1 MRSPSA
7 PKCCWPRHSERAVLA
22 GPRIYSRLGHGFS
35 NATSL
40 HPGPKMKRS
49 LAAAI
54 AASFS
59 RLGAGRPFSVVV
71 KARPSLISGGATTV
85 SVRLPSAPK
94 PTTSGKN
101 LAVSTPRRRQHASAG
116 EESLAK
122 KVRVSLRF
130 DAELLARVS
139 ELAKRQGI
147 TRTSWLHRAAFDALS
162 DSRLG
167 GA

>member
-59 RLGAGRPFSVVV
+59 RLGTGCPIGAVV
-71 KARPSLISGGATTV
+71 KARSSRITAGATRV
-85 SVRLPSAPK
+85 SVRLPDAPK
-94 PTTSGKN
+94 PTTCGKKH
-101 LAVSTPRRRQHASAG
+101 ASTPRRRQHASAG

-162 DSRLG
+162 DSRMG

>member
-1 MRSPSA
+1 MRSPSV
-7 PKCCWPRHSERAVLA
+7 PKWL
-22 GPRIYSRLGHGFS
+22 L
-35 NATSL
+35 ATSL
-40 HPGPKMKRS
+40 QACRDGGPEDLFPPGSRLFECNLPPGPKMKRS

-54 AASFS
+54 AESFS
-59 RLGAGRPFSVVV
+59 RLGTGCPIGVVV
-71 KARPSLISGGATTV
+71 KARSSRITAGATRV
-85 SVRLPSAPK
+85 SVRLPDAPK
-94 PTTSGKN
+94 PTTCGKKH
-101 LAVSTPRRRQHASAG
+101 ASTPRRRQHASAG

-162 DSRLG
+162 DSRMG